1 MQEEKK
7 PESNSDSSEIA
18 DVITVYFD
26 GKYMATVFYK
36 GEVFGIKEASEYQL
50 LESIK
55 IAIEKRDEDDLLRST
70 RNNQQD

>member
-18 DVITVYFD
+18 DVIGGYFD

-36 GEVFGIKEASEYQL
+36 GEVFGIKETSEHQL

>member
-18 DVITVYFD
+18 DVVGGYFD

-36 GEVFGIKEASEYQL
+36 GEVFGIKEANEYQL

-55 IAIEKRDEDDLLRST
+55 IAIEKRDEQNEMGRTSAD
-70 RNNQQD
+70 N